1 MTERTD
7 LIERIERVGSRIDAG
22 LTDDDVER
30 LIEGSRQRRR
40 RKTVVR
46 AGVVSALAGAAAVVV
61 FRLVSGTAAPIV
73 VQSPPGAAPSRP
85 APALPV
91 LRLADGSGATALD
104 ADSVL
109 TVAEDVPER
118 VSLDLLRGRQR
129 FDVVPRP
136 QRSFVVRAGDVSVTV
151 VGTVFT
157 VERIADRIG
166 VTVERGRV
174 LVDWRTGRRA
184 LAAGDSGWFPPLQ
197 IEARAPETEPMPA
210 HGTPAPRR
218 RPAPAPRPGEAAA
231 ATAPAPAVTPPPA
244 VAPAPGV
251 APPPAAAAAGAAAP
265 ALAKAPPT
273 APARAPRPAAPA
285 PSTVETAERL
295 LAAADRAREAG
306 RADDGVALLRRL
318 LAEHPRDP
326 RAPLAAFT
334 LGRVLLMELGRPRE
348 AAAAFAQARALAPQG
363 PFAEDALAR
372 EVEALAKA
380 GAEGDARARAREYL
394 RLYPD
399 GRRAHG
405 VKALG
410 GTE

>member
-1 MTERTD
+1 MSEPPD
-7 LIERIERVGSRIDAG
+7 LMQRIARAGSRIDAR
-22 LTDDDVER
+22 LSDDDVER

-46 AGVVSALAGAAAVVV
+46 AGFAAAVVGATAIAV
-61 FRLVSGTAAPIV
+61 LRLGSGPTA
-73 VQSPPGAAPSRP
+73 PPSANDPTGSRAGAAPSPR
-85 APALPV
+85 V

-104 ADSVL
+104 PDSALAV
-109 TVAEDVPER
+109 VEDAPDR
-118 VSLDLLRGRQR
+118 VSLDLARGRQR

-174 LVDWRTGRRA
+174 LVDWRTGRRT
-184 LAAGDSGWFPPLQ
+184 LAAGESGWFPPLLV
-197 IEARAPETEPMPA
+197 EDRAPAAEPTPA
-210 HGTPAPRR
+210 HDRPAPRR
-218 RPAPAPRPGEAAA
+218 PTPEPRPIPVPAPAPALS
-231 ATAPAPAVTPPPA
+231 APAYASHPSHPPA
-244 VAPAPGV
+244 P
-251 APPPAAAAAGAAAP
+251 APPPAPVVQTAAP
-265 ALAKAPPT
+265 
-273 APARAPRPAAPA
+273 
-285 PSTVETAERL
+285 VVQTAERL
-295 LAAADRAREAG
+295 LAAADRAREIG
-306 RADDGVALLRRL
+306 RPDEGVALLRRL
-318 LAEHPRDP
+318 LADHARDP

-334 LGRVLLMELGRPRE
+334 LGRVLLMELDRPRE

-380 GAEGDARARAREYL
+380 GADGTARARAREYL

-399 GRRAHG
+399 GRRVHA

-410 GTE
+410 GNE